1 MKLNY
6 KNTILVGIIFLSIS
20 LFWQVYDNV
29 VAKIL
34 DKVFLFN
41 NKQRGIIMALDNIV
55 ALFMLPLF
63 GTISDKTNTRFGKR
77 TPYIVIGTILA
88 SATFTFVGL
97 AADKATLA
105 GFLIALGFVLIFMSI
120 YRSPAVALMP
130 DVTIKPLRSKGNA
143 IINLMGAL
151 GGLIALVA
159 IPLLYKENGTYLPLF
174 AVISGL
180 MLLFLVVFLFTV
192 KEPQLVEKMHEQEI
206 EYGLDESS
214 QTTEQTNDCAKKEK
228 PDKAKLKS
236 LAFLL
241 ASVFLWFMG
250 YNAVSSSF
258 SVFAER
264 VWNIKGGN
272 FTIPLL
278 VAQVSAIAMYLP
290 VGLLASKIGR
300 KKTILFGIIMM
311 FTAFLAA
318 FLIGSNVFNFI
329 KVDLSGSVFS
339 HPIFYLMSFFFA
351 LCGAGWATIN
361 VNSYPMVV
369 EMNKNADIGKYT
381 GYYYTASMSA
391 QILTPFLSGVIMD
404 IPWITM
410 KGLFIYSAIFLG
422 LAFVTM
428 LFVMHGDSK
437 PVPAKS
443 KLESFDVED

>member
-41 NKQRGIIMALDNIV
+41 NAQRGIIMALDNIV

-192 KEPQLVEKMHEQEI
+192 KEPQLVKKMHEQEI

-214 QTTEQTNDCAKKEK
+214 QTTEQTNYCVKKEK

-236 LAFLL
+236 LTFLL

>member
-1 MKLNY
+1 VIAGFAGSGKSTLVQFIIQELHIPESKIAYVAYTGKAALVLKSKGCPGATTAHKLLY
-6 KNTILVGIIFLSIS
+6 HTTE
-20 LFWQVYDNV
+20 
-29 VAKIL
+29 
-34 DKVFLFN
+34 
-41 NKQRGIIMALDNIV
+41 
-55 ALFMLPLF
+55 LPD
-63 GTISDKTNTRFGKR
+63 G
-77 TPYIVIGTILA
+77 
-88 SATFTFVGL
+88 TFVH
-97 AADKATLA
+97 
-105 GFLIALGFVLIFMSI
+105 V
-120 YRSPAVALMP
+120 P
-130 DVTIKPLRSKGNA
+130 
-143 IINLMGAL
+143 
-151 GGLIALVA
+151 
-159 IPLLYKENGTYLPLF
+159 
-174 AVISGL
+174 
-180 MLLFLVVFLFTV
+180 
-192 KEPQLVEKMHEQEI
+192 
-206 EYGLDESS
+206 
-214 QTTEQTNDCAKKEK
+214 KEK

-381 GYYYTASMSA
+381 GYYYTASMAA
-391 QILTPFLSGVIMD
+391 QIVTPLLSGFIMD
-404 IPWITM
+404 KLGTM
-410 KGLFIYSAIFLG
+410 KVLFPYAAIFVCV
-422 LAFVTM
+422 AFATM
-428 LFVMHGDSK
+428 LFVKHGDSK
-437 PVPAKS
+437 PVAK
-443 KLESFDVED
+443 KGLEALDADMD

>member
-20 LFWQVYDNV
+20 LFWQVYDSIIS
-29 VAKIL
+29 KIL
-34 DKVFLFN
+34 DNVFEFN
-41 NKQRGIIMALDNIV
+41 NATRGIIMALDNIV

-63 GTISDKTNTRFGKR
+63 GTLSDKTNSSLGKR
-77 TPYIVIGTILA
+77 TPFIIIGTLLSSI
-88 SATFTFVGL
+88 TFLFVGV
-97 AADKATLA
+97 AADKAMLA

-159 IPLLYKENGTYLPLF
+159 IPLLYKENGAYLPLF
-174 AVISGL
+174 GVISGL
-180 MLLFLVVFLFTV
+180 MILFLVVFAFTV
-192 KEPQLVEKMHEQEI
+192 DEPTLVEKMREDEI
-206 EYGLDESS
+206 ALGINEENES
-214 QTTEQTNDCAKKEK
+214 AKKTDLPKEK
-228 PDKAKLKS
+228 MDKAKFKS
-236 LAFLL
+236 LMFLL

-258 SVFAER
+258 SVFAEKI
-264 VWNIKGGN
+264 WNIKGGN
-272 FTIPLL
+272 FTLPLM
-278 VAQVSAIAMYLP
+278 VAQVSAIAMYIP
-290 VGLLASKIGR
+290 VGIIASKIGR
-300 KKTILFGIIMM
+300 KKTILLGIIMM
-311 FTAFLAA
+311 FAAFIAA
-318 FLIGSNVFNFI
+318 FLIGSNVFSFI

-369 EMNKNADIGKYT
+369 EMNKNSDIGKYT

-391 QILTPFLSGVIMD
+391 QIITPFLSGVIMD

-428 LFVMHGDSK
+428 LFVFHGDSK
-437 PVPAKS
+437 PIPAKN
-443 KLESFDVED
+443 KLEAFDVDD